1 MITDDT
7 LRPLLG
13 SASDRDS
20 MLISAP
26 ASGWRSA
33 PKALPKRELNRLRA
47 LTQGAAERVTW
58 AASSGKRPRYP
69 ALRQSVLSGY
79 IWLTLASDS
88 PVVVMRS
95 ASDFI
100 PTDALHIG
108 SGGGVRQR
116 GTVHDK
122 PAIARFGLMDSP
134 GDPSWHYRA
143 LEEFRFGEVPEPI
156 EHGEVHG
163 VAWTLESFR
172 LGHPPRHLSDGAID
186 QVSDFLAK
194 LPTPL
199 ESSDLLAATASE
211 LARFSDDVE
220 AVSERLA
227 TSFQALPSAV
237 NHGDIWSGN
246 LLFEDD
252 RLVGVIDWD
261 SWQPRGIPGI
271 DLIHLYAEDLRR
283 NQGIS
288 YGDLVDQSFWSSEP
302 LTRTLA
308 RHFAKLGL
316 SWQET
321 LSEELAGAWWMTAS
335 TGALQRTPALAD
347 NVVWMD
353 RNVHR
358 PARRFG

>member
-1 MITDDT
+1 MISDDA

-13 SASDRDS
+13 SASGRES
-20 MLISAP
+20 ILISAP
-26 ASGWRSA
+26 ATGWRSA
-33 PKALPKRELNRLRA
+33 PKALTKRELNRMRA
-47 LTQGAAERVTW
+47 RSQNSVERVTW

-88 PVVVMRS
+88 PVVIMRA

-116 GTVHDK
+116 GTWHNK
-122 PAIARFGLMDSP
+122 PVIARLGANGSP

-143 LEEFRFGEVPEPI
+143 LEQFRFVEVPEPI
-156 EHGEVHG
+156 GQGEVDG
-163 VAWTLESFR
+163 VAWTIESFR
-172 LGHPPRHLSDGAID
+172 DGYPLRQLTDSVVD
-186 QVSDFLAK
+186 QVSDFLTK
-194 LPTPL
+194 LPPPKKP
-199 ESSDLLAATASE
+199 SDLVADAVDE
-211 LARFSDDVE
+211 LAGFSVDVS

-227 TSFQALPSAV
+227 ATFQTLPSAV
-237 NHGDIWSGN
+237 NHGDVWAGN
-246 LLFEDD
+246 LLVDDD

-261 SWQPRGIPGI
+261 SWQPRGLPGI
-271 DLIHLYAEDLRR
+271 DLIHLYAEDVRR
-283 NQGIS
+283 SQGIS

-302 LTRTLA
+302 LTQTLA

-316 SWQET
+316 EWQET
-321 LSEELAGAWWMTAS
+321 RSEELAAAWWMTAS
-335 TGALQRTPALAD
+335 TGALRRTPTLAD
-347 NVVWMD
+347 NPVWMD